1 MGGLPLQGIAFG
13 ETMLKHNVQ
22 AVLDSYYAEALTA
35 AEPGFISYFRELSA
49 PFLVSVS
56 QSYLDSP
63 VRVMFFGKETNGW
76 FDKLGPF
83 YERPDCIDVAKT
95 RYEDQQLRGTGNSE
109 FLRQWKRFADAFA
122 GGDRAAVCWN
132 NLMKMDWHRPKRGYS
147 RTSIGHSA
155 HLFNFSVAAVR
166 FEIELLKPDLI
177 IFGCG
182 HSYDRAL
189 KAVLPDRQRVK
200 VEPKALWHFRSNGI
214 ECFRTFH
221 PDAWDHHA
229 PRPIKH
235 YYQEIIDTASKLFAE
250 RLPMPESFGRGCLCF
265 GQRSVLR
272 M

>member
-1 MGGLPLQGIAFG
+1 MF
-13 ETMLKHNVQ
+13 KHDVQ

-35 AEPGFISYFRELSA
+35 AEPGFIPYFRELSA
-49 PFLVSVS
+49 PFLLSVS
-56 QSYLDSP
+56 QSYLDAP

-95 RYEDQQLRGTGNSE
+95 RYEDQHLRGTGNSE
-109 FLRQWKRFADAFA
+109 FLRQWQRFADAFA

-155 HLFNFSVAAVR
+155 HLFDFSVAAVR

-182 HSYDRAL
+182 HRYDRAL

-200 VEPKALWHFRSNGI
+200 VEPKALWQFRSNGI

-221 PDAWDHHA
+221 PAARDHHA

-235 YYQEIIDTASKLFAE
+235 YYHEIIDTASELFAA
-250 RLPMPESFGRGCLCF
+250 RLPMRKASAEAAFVSP
-265 GQRSVLR
+265 
-272 M
+272 